1 MEGSGPGPERGGP
14 SDASPVPF
22 APGLARAG
30 GLGLGRR
37 LVKNSAWNIFS
48 FVISSLITIATAP
61 LYINYLGLDG
71 YGLLVILNSILT
83 PLALLN
89 LGFGQATIKYVAEN
103 YSAHRMEEAGR
114 YLQSTLLFNVGI
126 GLLGMLVIYLGA
138 VPLADAFKLVEPQ
151 VRGTAIIGFRLV
163 AVGWFFNQIAS
174 TFMGVAVAQQRF
186 RLHSVCGSF
195 VTSGGVLFGLLVL
208 AMPGGNFTRLM
219 IFRAIWGG
227 ATALTWALISRRL
240 LPGVSLWPRYNKSA
254 FHNSFHFGV
263 WQTVAS
269 VGGILALQTDKLLL
283 GRFRGTEAVGIYS
296 VPTTAFMQSVA
307 VVGRLAEVL
316 FPAISNLQGQKRDRA
331 MVDLMLRG
339 SWLIALLM
347 VSAQTTLMV
356 FADDVLRLYMHG
368 KLPGVATSIL
378 RLSCAGAIVTAA
390 TPGVSQFL
398 LGTGRTGWMAWMSIS
413 AGVLTL
419 VADLILIP
427 TKGINGAAWG
437 GAMAV
442 IISRPLI
449 YLLLWFKIFRATTS
463 FRKQFAYLLGPS
475 IPGIV
480 LALALQTLHDELK
493 PSLGWIGLGFWS
505 LVTFGFSGLLLV
517 WIDGFLPESAQ
528 RRADLYSL
536 LRLVTRQ

>member
-1 MEGSGPGPERGGP
+1 
-14 SDASPVPF
+14 
-22 APGLARAG
+22 
-30 GLGLGRR
+30 
-37 LVKNSAWNIFS
+37 
-48 FVISSLITIATAP
+48 
-61 LYINYLGLDG
+61 
-71 YGLLVILNSILT
+71 
-83 PLALLN
+83 
-89 LGFGQATIKYVAEN
+89 
-103 YSAHRMEEAGR
+103 
-114 YLQSTLLFNVGI
+114 
-126 GLLGMLVIYLGA
+126 
-138 VPLADAFKLVEPQ
+138 
-151 VRGTAIIGFRLV
+151 
-163 AVGWFFNQIAS
+163 
-174 TFMGVAVAQQRF
+174 
-186 RLHSVCGSF
+186 
-195 VTSGGVLFGLLVL
+195 
-208 AMPGGNFTRLM
+208 
-219 IFRAIWGG
+219 
-227 ATALTWALISRRL
+227 
-240 LPGVSLWPRYNKSA
+240 
-254 FHNSFHFGV
+254 
-263 WQTVAS
+263 
-269 VGGILALQTDKLLL
+269 
-283 GRFRGTEAVGIYS
+283 
-296 VPTTAFMQSVA
+296 VA